1 MQATLNISGKTRVFG
16 CIADPIS
23 HVRAPSVFNP
33 LFEKHGV
40 DAVMVPI
47 HIPAEGLD
55 AAIAGLRV
63 LPNFKGMA
71 VTLPHKLPIMA
82 HCDEIGRQGRLVG
95 AVNFAAFDDERRLIG
110 DNCDG
115 AGFVNGMLAAG
126 YPVKDQQVLMVGSG
140 GAARAIAF
148 SLADSGVTRLGIANR
163 TREKAEELVAA
174 VAAAYPETAVE
185 WSEADPRG
193 FDIVV
198 NTTSLG
204 LREDDALPINP
215 DLLDP
220 AQLMAEIIMNPVDT
234 PILKAAQAKGC
245 RIHYGRPMFDHQV
258 SIIAK
263 LFGYDFPV
271 PGAEG

>member
-1 MQATLNISGKTRVFG
+1 MQATLTISGKTKVYG
-16 CIADPIS
+16 CMADPIG

-40 DAVMVPI
+40 DAVMVPL
-47 HIPAEGLD
+47 HIPPAGLD
-55 AAIAGLRV
+55 AVIAGLRAM
-63 LPNFKGMA
+63 PNFMGLS

-95 AVNFAAFDDERRLIG
+95 AVNFAAFDENRRLIG

-115 AGFVNGMLAAG
+115 TGFVNGMLAAG
-126 YPVKDQQVLMVGSG
+126 FPVKGREVLMLGSG
-140 GAARAIAF
+140 GAARAIGF
-148 SLADSGVTRLGIANR
+148 SLADSGVARLAITNR
-163 TREKAEELVAA
+163 TRAKAEELAA
-174 VAAAYPETAVE
+174 AIRAAYPKVPIEVTGP
-185 WSEADPRG
+185 DPRG

-204 LREDDALPINP
+204 LKESDALPVDP

-220 AQLMAEIIMNPVDT
+220 TQLMAEIIMNPVDT

-271 PGAEG
+271 PVSAG